1 MVLVA
6 RHRAA
11 HHQEAHSEG
20 HFALLDLVQ
29 SSIIQVVPIPLRYQQ
44 GCEMGHSANLHL
56 LRQEVPKAPQ
66 PPGVVLQNS
75 SGH

>member
-1 MVLVA
+1 MVLLA

-20 HFALLDLVQ
+20 HFAPLYLVQ
-29 SSIIQVVPIPLRYQQ
+29 SSIIQVVPILLHHQQ

-56 LRQEVPKAPQ
+56 LRQEAPKAPQ
-66 PPGVVLQNS
+66 PSGVVLQSS